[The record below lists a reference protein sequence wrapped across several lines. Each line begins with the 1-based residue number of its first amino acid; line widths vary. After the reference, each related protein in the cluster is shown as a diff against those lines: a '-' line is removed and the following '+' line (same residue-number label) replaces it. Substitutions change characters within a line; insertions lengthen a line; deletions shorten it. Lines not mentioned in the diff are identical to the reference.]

1 MSQYCSSWC
10 RSAALPHCLAC
21 GRYKRTIGDIA
32 SSIKSRLTKAY
43 TTVGTDETFVINWLQ
58 WCATAQ
64 CKRPLEEKLG
74 GRLKEGC
81 YGRHFHPGSGQ
92 YFFWWICLMI
102 SCSCS
107 ALKACKLRNCSC
119 RAAHLSCI
127 EWLLQVWKSWGPL
140 LEPFH
145 HEEEAEGNKESDDEE
160 DSGHWVCCYRLTFA
174 IKGIS
179 KYECIDLFW
188 YYTLCKWLEWSHN
201 LHLSNDT
208 TWATWL
214 FVIIVFNEAGI
225 INYYTNIGIM
235 MRLYIFL
242 LYVLCS
248 TLTLK

>member
-1 MSQYCSSWC
+1 MSQYGPSWC
-10 RSAALPHCLAC
+10 KSAALLHCLAC
-21 GRYKRTIGDIA
+21 GRYKCTIGDIA
-32 SSIKSRLTKAY
+32 SSIKSSLHY
-43 TTVGTDETFVINWLQ
+43 SWNWWDICHQLITVMCPVQKTMRGEDGWEVKGGLLWPPFPPRQ
-58 WCATAQ
+58 W
-64 CKRPLEEKLG
+64 PVL
-74 GRLKEGC
+74 
-81 YGRHFHPGSGQ
+81 
-92 YFFWWICLMI
+92 FWWICLMI

-174 IKGIS
+174 ITGIS